1 MSSLQNAANQGLK
14 ASEWVQ
20 QVSGLMDGKGGGKD
34 ATAPATGTKMGCLQG
49 ALQEATS
56 LAQLGLGGTEN

>member
-1 MSSLQNAANQGLK
+1 
-14 ASEWVQ
+14 
-20 QVSGLMDGKGGGKD
+20 MDGKGGGKD
-34 ATAPATGTKMGCLQG
+34 ATVPATGTKMGCLQG